1 MFVTVIHSN
10 NVVLTINVRIPYNVV
25 LTINVRVPYNV
36 VLTINA
42 RVPVSTLSKQQNEYI
57 VPVLLDFV
65 YETRQPPRCHADA
78 PCKSSLS
85 FLKSP
90 LLTGGAGVAASLL
103 EVNVLLRVR

>member
-1 MFVTVIHSN
+1 M
-10 NVVLTINVRIPYNVV
+10 LTINVRIPYNVV
-25 LTINVRVPYNV
+25 LTINVKVP
-36 VLTINA
+36 I
-42 RVPVSTLSKQQNEYI
+42 STLSKQQDEYI
-57 VPVLLDFV
+57 VPVLFDFV